1 MPEMP
6 AARQRLAELMDARRL
21 ELGLRW
27 QDVAAAGDVSI
38 KTLYSVRTGHSAVPR
53 LTARKVDKGLHWEPG
68 SVERVLAGGDPQPL
82 AGPALVP
89 ARPLPA
95 DDPEIAALIRDW
107 PELET
112 IWALATADGK
122 PYPRE
127 ERIRLMKAHIDTI
140 RRKVR
145 ELEIRAERALR
156 TRPVT

>member
-1 MPEMP
+1 MPETP

-38 KTLYSVRTGHSAVPR
+38 KTLYSVRTGHGAVPG

-68 SVERVLAGGDPQPL
+68 SVERVLADGDPQPM

-89 ARPLPA
+89 DHPLPD
-95 DDPEIAALIRDW
+95 DDPDIAALIRDW

-112 IWALATADGK
+112 IWRLADSDGK

-127 ERIRLMKAHIDTI
+127 ERWRLVRAHLDAM
-140 RRKVR
+140 RRKLR
-145 ELEIRAERALR
+145 EMETRTERA
-156 TRPVT
+156 